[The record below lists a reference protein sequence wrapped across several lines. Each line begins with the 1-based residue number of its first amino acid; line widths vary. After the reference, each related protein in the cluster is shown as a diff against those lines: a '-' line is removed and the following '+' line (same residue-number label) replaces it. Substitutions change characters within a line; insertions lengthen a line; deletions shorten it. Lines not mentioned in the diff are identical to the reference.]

1 MSLRSLYRKI
11 PENIRY
17 KYFSPIVSPLIEKY
31 LYFKWR
37 KKRICNG
44 SENPDKTFYVIRYR
58 FVGGIFGLM
67 GYYIP
72 QIQYALSKGFIPI
85 IDLQNMP
92 NMYLEDDKFGKEN
105 AWEYFFEQP
114 CGYTLKDI
122 EHSKNV
128 ILGNAGRI
136 STKKQNLSRIIFDT
150 EEMKRWHNIFSKN
163 IRTNDIVKK
172 YCDEQYSK
180 LISDNDVVLGV
191 LSRGTDYINNKPH
204 NHPVQPL
211 PEQIIQKSSEFMQ
224 KYGCNKV
231 FLATEDK
238 RIWDAFHT
246 EFGDKLITND
256 HKLFEDTG
264 KTYLPDVKLERENG
278 KYLAGLEYLAT
289 INILSRC
296 PYLVAGNCGG
306 SQAAMYITEG
316 YKDCYIFDL
325 GLYK

>member
-17 KYFSPIVSPLIEKY
+17 KYFSPIISPVMEKY
-31 LYFKWR
+31 LSFKWR
-37 KKRICNG
+37 EKRTCNG
-44 SENPDKTFYVIRYR
+44 PENPDKTFYVIRYR
-58 FVGGIFGLM
+58 FMGGIFGLM

-72 QIQYALSKGFIPI
+72 QIQYALEKGLIPI

-92 NMYLEDDKFGKEN
+92 NMYLEDDKFGREN

-114 CGYTLKDI
+114 YGFTLKDI

-163 IRTNDIVKK
+163 IRANDIVKK

-316 YKDCYIFDL
+316 YKDCYIFDS

>member
-17 KYFSPIVSPLIEKY
+17 KYFSPIISPVMEKY
-31 LYFKWR
+31 LSFKWR
-37 KKRICNG
+37 EKRTCNG
-44 SENPDKTFYVIRYR
+44 PENPDKTFYVIRYR
-58 FVGGIFGLM
+58 FMGGIFGLM

-72 QIQYALSKGFIPI
+72 QIQYALEKGLIPI
-85 IDLQNMP
+85 IDLQNML

-114 CGYTLKDI
+114 YGFTLKDI

-163 IRTNDIVKK
+163 IRANDIVKK
-172 YCDEQYSK
+172 YCNEQYSK

-231 FLATEDK
+231 FLATENK